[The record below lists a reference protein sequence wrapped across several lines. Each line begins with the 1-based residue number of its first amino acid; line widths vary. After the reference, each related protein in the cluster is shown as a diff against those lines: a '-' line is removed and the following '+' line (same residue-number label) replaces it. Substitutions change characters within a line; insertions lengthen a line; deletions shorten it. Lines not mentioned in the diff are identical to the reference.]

1 MKNSK
6 GVSVIS
12 LVITVVVIII
22 ITSITTY
29 TGIGAISSARKKSA
43 VDKLDVICNAIRRN
57 DELLNIDVEQ
67 PVQLDY
73 DELRKLDLENYY
85 DEKYPVYLTK
95 ETNDSD
101 SKVENVYTL
110 RMYDSKN
117 NIYANTNF
125 TVTRV
130 LEKNI
135 VEISFDEEKGVNRP
149 LIYKDMYPLAIDGN
163 TLVKDVY
170 EDNWYNYG
178 DTAPFF
184 AKMKYDT
191 NGNGRVNDEEETYVW
206 IPRYAY
212 SIQEYYNG
220 YSNPEKINANVPAS
234 AIKIAFLRGNTNY
247 MVNNEV
253 LPDGYI
259 IHPAFSFNGVELP
272 GIWVS
277 MNTSKL
283 VENIGNAAIE
293 TVDWIPENDNV
304 ESHLMTNSEYSATLY
319 LMFAKNAL
327 NQIDFISENELVAA
341 GIKGAS
347 ASLNG
352 LKYADLYEVD
362 STSDTG
368 IKNKIGDAMI
378 ETNWE
383 RLIAD
388 YPTAASP
395 YIVRLLKSGYF
406 DFTSANSTARHHY
419 RAVIVNK

>member
-6 GVSVIS
+6 GISVIS
-12 LVITVVVIII
+12 LVVTVVAIII

-57 DELLNIDVEQ
+57 DELLDVEAEQ
-67 PVQLDY
+67 AVQLDY
-73 DELRKLDLENYY
+73 EELKKLDLESYY
-85 DEKYPVYLTK
+85 DEKYPIYLTK
-95 ETNDSD
+95 EVNNST
-101 SKVENVYTL
+101 SKVENIYTL
-110 RMYDSKN
+110 RMYDNKN
-117 NIYANTNF
+117 NVYANTNF
-125 TVTRV
+125 TVTKV

-135 VEISFDEEKGVNRP
+135 IEVSFDEEKGVNRP
-149 LIYKDMYPLAIDGN
+149 LIYKNMYPLAIDGE
-163 TLVKDVY
+163 TLVNDVY

-191 NGNGRVNDEEETYVW
+191 NENGSVTDEDETYVW

-220 YSNPEKINANVPAS
+220 YNNPEKVNTEVPAS
-234 AIKIAFLRGNTNY
+234 AIKIAFLRENTNY

-253 LPDGYI
+253 LPDGYV

-293 TVDWIPENDNV
+293 TIDWIPENDNV

-327 NQIDFISENELVAA
+327 NQIDFTSENELVAA
-341 GIKGAS
+341 GIKGSS

-352 LKYADLYEVD
+352 MKYIDLYETD

-368 IKNKIGDAMI
+368 IKNRVGDAMV

-383 RLIAD
+383 RLTAD
-388 YPTAASP
+388 YPTAEKP
-395 YIVRLLKSGYF
+395 YVVRLLKSGYF
-406 DFTSANSTARHHY
+406 DFTSVSSTARYHY